1 MRKLSS
7 TLQKA
12 TAWLLAMGMTLSAI
26 QPTTA
31 YADTETSDA
40 AVEVTSNTET
50 GSNGY
55 ASIDIQA
62 NKDDTSILE
71 VKTSNSKNTDQ
82 EIRLHLWE
90 FDEGFFEDYE
100 FTKTPEKNVTIKD
113 INDTK
118 TAEVKT
124 KTGENISLEYSID
137 EENSDYYISFTL
149 EAQSEYEFDINF
161 ENISSDTDAID
172 FVVEPEIMS
181 AAEGD
186 KASDPAK
193 LTTISDM
200 DSKEKSSETN
210 NQSSSDIESE
220 KKDPETVKSEEAQS
234 NNTNNLAENN
244 ENKCGE
250 NAYWSLE
257 ETENGSY
264 TLVISGSGPMYDYTL
279 ESSED
284 SFGCCSTAP
293 WCKLQYKNNIAQI
306 IIEDGITYI
315 GDNSFVALLINNA
328 VIPDSV
334 TEIGENVFFATLL
347 DNITLPFIGRS
358 QNDKTGY
365 ESTFGYLYGDMSKN
379 AEIIGI
385 PENQLPNI
393 CQKVYH
399 TYEGYTADNF
409 DATNDD
415 AYTYIYN
422 FSYLS
427 SITIT
432 KQTEFS
438 DFAFSGINGSTQ
450 FNLSLNTSKYSN
462 YMFYSGFLS
471 GNLSIPSSVELAPH
485 ALAGISVKYL
495 DFSANSSIDTFTHT
509 LLEGTKTQVLTL
521 PKSLKKI
528 DGEGKTFDLS
538 DEEGELFLLTPDLK
552 QFYELDFINGAKNF
566 SSAFYIDDLS
576 EVSNKDTDLIR
587 VVDKG
592 VPEGTI
598 RIGDNNLNDS
608 DIVSIT
614 LPNSIVEIG
623 ENAFKDCK
631 QLQAINLDM
640 VTSIGESAFA
650 GCVALNYII
659 LNPVLEDIRKETFK
673 GCTSLSNIK
682 LPEEI
687 AVIDDGSFYGC
698 ISLTSIDLPQSVQ
711 IIGSNAFRGT
721 GLSSV
726 EIPTNVQQ
734 IRDGAFSN
742 SLSLIEVN
750 GKNTFEEVRNSLPNT
765 MIADNAF
772 YNTGLITN
780 ERSLGKLFTV
790 EKDGLS
796 VTVETDESKN
806 RTPSIDDVDR
816 LLYYTGETASTN
828 ISISNPNGAV
838 KQSDMIRVLLNSS
851 DTYNINMD
859 EGEFNIAVGSN
870 NYTGKVTKTGNG
882 YTIEI
887 EAPSAGDTI
896 SFSVGSSFASGS
908 TGGGLALISAEI
920 LSEDGSSQTSE
931 GAQFLSWGTHPDTYP
946 VSKQMRDTWSLTGS
960 GNNDGISYING
971 LSYTISAA
979 RSGDTLEGI
988 GEDPITSLT
997 FTDTLSIPEGWY
1009 ISDEIKTAI
1018 NNGELTYN
1026 DKEVFFNDRTVLQIT
1041 TDNSIH
1047 IESILLSEDESKLIV
1062 KWTSASAKAY
1072 EYILTYGN
1080 RIFTTNTKLAENQAI
1095 DITNDIAVKESYTYS
1110 APQNQKSSVTASV
1123 TASAGS
1129 IDLSYILDIN
1139 TYRSGDVTLNK
1150 AFAMGTDSPYI
1161 ITLHNPGITSTYVGE
1176 LSDTLPRQFYISSE
1190 GIESMFNSNT
1200 GDVLEITITNG
1211 TITTGNSIYDVT
1223 GYDGGS
1229 YKSTIDD
1236 TWSGSQYEGL
1246 SQPSKD
1252 SYTHDYASN
1261 NGATITIN
1269 KGNDCLIM
1277 DYDSQKFTIGE
1288 NGYYKTVEEAFNAI
1302 NFKNTY
1308 YTQYSLVW
1316 DFENIAKEI
1325 YSGETI
1331 TIDIPAT
1338 AKSSFMMLTKDALG
1352 QYNTDVPYISS
1363 ALPCPQGNSTAQLK
1377 YANGN
1382 DYYKTAS
1389 VTNLYYYMDL
1399 SINLE
1404 MYEDGERVNG
1414 DEAITE
1420 GTVSEYRNYISLVE
1434 NQKMAQ
1440 IPLVNQLE
1448 SSQVVMVPVK
1458 ENSDADWAADAEI
1471 FTAED
1476 GVQYYLITK
1485 EGTYEDVYIGQLLS
1499 YYGDGYNDA
1508 IYKKPLNHSVLIAD
1522 KIVVEETGS
1531 GLKTTVYW
1539 YIEKLE
1545 QIWYEPMEN
1554 KPGFVRY
1561 PDALILCYHV
1571 LNTAKYN
1578 EQNSRY
1584 YTNTAYL
1591 GDYQGH
1597 RLVDSFGGVSFDIE
1611 KNIVSEIG
1619 DTETNSNSSVIGS
1632 GDTVTYRLSL
1642 YSTTD
1647 HISTVTGSEMSDILP
1662 LSIDSYRWTKDNVKI
1677 SYSGFESIS
1686 DTTENAWT
1694 ITDAQGNTNQQNIKW
1709 NDDFKVSFNSPAYI
1723 WVTLKYPD
1731 GTAWEQ
1737 YLNAYSSANLTNTFK
1752 VDGPTNLQNTV
1763 SHVLKQDT
1771 EVLLQKGVYATGS
1784 ISDFSNTGV
1793 KAGVKLK
1800 FNTGSQT
1807 RYYYP
1812 NSTSDKAFV
1821 AYYVVLYNQGKSN
1834 LYLTDMTDT
1843 LPEGYTF
1850 EYVATSRLDKNT
1862 MYNGGYFTYFSSI
1875 MTSNSSLYSVTPN
1888 SDNYTFATITDNQN
1902 SAVKYVPARI
1912 ATVQSDDNKIT
1923 FSFPHNAGDNN
1934 VASYDEAVGLSYL
1947 KPGESIQFA
1956 YVCSTDS
1963 YDKTQDISNN
1973 AIAMPIYNRTGGNIS
1988 IGDSEINVYDT
1999 GADANDGG
2007 CSLISGEEAL
2017 TKGFTDEAN
2026 DTQWVMSDVNVY
2038 RGGIKPGLSKK
2049 LVSAESPSA
2058 LVTNNPIIV
2067 NPTDTLEWNVTAYN
2081 SGTNGI
2087 VDYTITDELPSP
2099 YIFSGD
2105 VYYNI
2110 YGSADKVIAKPL
2122 TSSDTELPL
2131 FTITNIEV
2139 DDSGKAESMTIQYT
2153 SASGNRVETELTV
2166 GEETINADIK
2176 WNYRHNGT
2184 TSDGS
2189 YDLTTDADYRIGA
2202 YYNDKGELQL
2212 SVEFLGDAM
2221 GIPTNGYGVLTLHT
2235 KNSTNT
2241 YINKT
2246 YTNTA
2251 YVTPNIQTWDGQ
2263 VNIGNYEESGPTEAL
2278 VDLPSV
2284 RNSAPFTV
2292 ANGYATTS
2300 TKSVTDNENPTNT
2313 ATSNSDKNYI
2323 VLEDATKEFTY
2334 TLSVDNVS
2342 DRTMDKLILIDNLP
2356 QVGDHDTFNPEEE
2369 RESEF
2374 TVSLSENPSFV
2385 VTVAPDSSSA
2395 SWEEHTLNSD
2405 QYIIQYST
2413 KTEFNTDDWAGTDT
2427 GWTTYQEGADLSE
2440 ARSIRLIILDDEG
2453 TLIPANSS
2461 VRLSFTAKADE
2472 SAKAGEYAWNSFG
2485 YHYSMY
2491 NSELELEAAPLEV
2504 GVAIIGKPSIIK
2516 NVIDTNGNPSTRDE
2530 DATYRFILYKGHYL
2544 SDIDDSS
2551 SLKDVAESLTE
2562 KGIEFSYIEL
2572 NVPAGSTASEE
2583 LSLADIYVYN
2593 YDDTND
2599 FTVTDQQ
2606 WTWDNDESYTLW
2618 EIPDENYSFD
2628 NVSGGE
2634 TINNAYTFTYT
2645 NSRNQTLE
2653 CVNELIPHTFDIRVN
2668 KYYSETI
2675 GDTTYAGAVEGA
2687 VLQVWN
2693 ADKSEMLD
2701 EQTVDETG
2709 YVTFTELEAGNYVLV
2724 EAEAPEH
2731 FVIAEDIAFT
2741 VNKDGMITTENSE
2754 NIETDEKGMF
2764 LKMKDEMEDGSIII
2778 QKYEDDGETPLAGVT
2793 YNLYDS
2799 NDQLV
2804 DTKTTG
2810 EDGKVTFTEVPFGDY
2825 TIVETKTAEG
2835 YNLLAEPISV
2845 TIPLVMT
2852 ADDAQANNANT
2863 TNAFYD
2869 EATDSYIF
2877 FALTYNVTDDV
2888 TFVLPTTGSNNLAV
2902 MAMGGIGMLIVLA
2915 GGWLVYRRKRG
2926 YKGIINL

>member
-1 MRKLSS
+1 MQKLSRK
-7 TLQKA
+7 LQKA

-26 QPTTA
+26 QPTMA
-31 YADTETSDA
+31 YADTETSDP
-40 AVEVTSNTET
+40 AVEVTSGSDT
-50 GSNGY
+50 GSGGY
-55 ASIDIQA
+55 TSIDIQA
-62 NKDDTSILE
+62 SKDDSSILD
-71 VKTSNSKNTDQ
+71 VKTSNTKDSDQ

-100 FTKTPEKNVTIKD
+100 FTKTPEKNVTINSLD
-113 INDTK
+113 ETNTTEITTK
-118 TAEVKT
+118 SGEVV
-124 KTGENISLEYSID
+124 SLDYIID
-137 EENSDYYISFTL
+137 AENSDYYISFT
-149 EAQSEYEFDINF
+149 AQAQTEYEFNINF
-161 ENISSDTDAID
+161 EDTKTVKEAIE
-172 FVVEPEIMS
+172 FVVEPEIVDAGEDDQTS
-181 AAEGD
+181 E
-186 KASDPAK
+186 PVK
-193 LTTISDM
+193 LTMPAT
-200 DSKEKSSETN
+200 T
-210 NQSSSDIESE
+210 SSSDQQSDAIKANSNSSKSAQES
-220 KKDPETVKSEEAQS
+220 KKAKNVQS
-234 NNTNNLAENN
+234 TDINTYDESAD
-244 ENKCGE
+244 NKCGE
-250 NAYWSLE
+250 NAYWE
-257 ETENGSY
+257 IDEYG
-264 TLVISGSGPMYDYTL
+264 TLIISGTGPMYDYELDATDL
-279 ESSED
+279 
-284 SFGCCSTAP
+284 STNAP
-293 WCKLQYKNNIAQI
+293 WFESADYIYKIKV
-306 IIEDGITYI
+306 EEGISYI
-315 GDNSFVALLINNA
+315 GDAAFASLHTSNIE
-328 VIPDSV
+328 IPNSV
-334 TEIGENVFFATLL
+334 TEIGEYVLL
-347 DNITLPFIGRS
+347 NTSTKNITLPFIGRS
-358 QNDKTGY
+358 KEDTTGF
-365 ESTFGYLYGDMSKN
+365 ESTFAYLFGDMGKL
-379 AEIIGI
+379 AGQAGM
-385 PENQLPNI
+385 PESQLEQM
-393 CQKVYH
+393 CTKAYH
-399 TYEGYTADNF
+399 TYDGYTAETF
-409 DATNDD
+409 DPTEKN
-415 AYTYIYN
+415 AYTYVY
-422 FSYLS
+422 SAG
-427 SITIT
+427 SIQSISVTNQIT
-432 KQTEFS
+432 YS
-438 DFAFSGINGSTQ
+438 DFAFSGLSITSLVDISINLPNGSTYGNY
-450 FNLSLNTSKYSN
+450 FFYNSNIGYLTVPLNTLIQSHTFAGAQFGILFFDPN
-462 YMFYSGFLS
+462 YQ
-471 GNLSIPSSVELAPH
+471 
-485 ALAGISVKYL
+485 
-495 DFSANSSIDTFTHT
+495 IDTFTNT
-509 LLEGTKTQVLTL
+509 MFDGTTCLALGMPKALKT
-521 PKSLKKI
+521 I
-528 DGEGKTFDLS
+528 DGEGNDFDLS
-538 DEEGELFLLTPDLK
+538 SPYNDGFFCLIKPDLK
-552 QFYELDFINGAKNF
+552 TFYELDYINGAKNF
-566 SSAFYIDDLS
+566 SSALYIDTPEEAGSVNAPSVIDHAIPAGTTKIGENGLS
-576 EVSNKDTDLIR
+576 GSNIS
-587 VVDKG
+587 
-592 VPEGTI
+592 
-598 RIGDNNLNDS
+598 N
-608 DIVSIT
+608 IT
-614 LPNSIVEIG
+614 LPDSVTEIG
-623 ENAFKDCK
+623 QNAFNNCK
-631 QLQAINLDM
+631 QLQAINLDQ
-640 VTSIGESAFA
+640 VTTIGEGAFS
-650 GCVALNYII
+650 GCTVLNNIK
-659 LNPVLEDIRKETFK
+659 LNNSITELKKETFK
-673 GCTSLSNIK
+673 GCSFLTDIQLPDALTDIFDGLFEGCISLSNIE
-682 LPEEI
+682 LS
-687 AVIDDGSFYGC
+687 DDMQYIGNNAFKNTG
-698 ISLTSIDLPQSVQ
+698 LTSIKIPESVQ
-711 IIGSNAFRGT
+711 KIGNYAF
-721 GLSSV
+721 
-726 EIPTNVQQ
+726 
-734 IRDGAFSN
+734 AN
-742 SLSLIEVN
+742 STSLTEVN
-750 GKNTFEEVRNSLPNT
+750 GKNTIDEVLKT
-765 MIADNAF
+765 MPDTTISDNAF
-772 YNTGLITN
+772 YNTGLVAN
-780 ERSLGKLFTV
+780 EKSVGKIFSV
-790 EKDGLS
+790 EKDGLT

-806 RTPSIDDVDR
+806 RTPAMDDNNR
-816 LLYYTGETASTN
+816 LLYYTGETATTTIN
-828 ISISNPNGAV
+828 VSNPNGST
-838 KQSDMIRVLLNSS
+838 KEGDMIHITFNS
-851 DTYNINMD
+851 DEDYRINID
-859 EGEFNIAVGSN
+859 EGNFNIEVGSTT
-870 NYTGKVTKTGNG
+870 YTGTVTKNDTG
-882 YTIEI
+882 YCIDVP
-887 EAPSAGDTI
+887 APNSGDTI
-896 SFSVGSSFASGS
+896 SFSIGSSFASGT

-920 LSEDGSSQTSE
+920 ISKDGSSQVSD
-931 GAQFLSWGTHPDTYP
+931 GRQFLTWGTKPDQYP
-946 VSKQMRDTWSLTGS
+946 VNKKIRDTWALTGS
-960 GNNDGISYING
+960 GKNDGISYING
-971 LSYTISAA
+971 LSYAISLE
-979 RSGDTLEGI
+979 RTGDTLEGI
-988 GEDPITSLT
+988 GEDPLTLIT
-997 FTDTLSIPEGWY
+997 FTDTLTIPEGWY
-1009 ISDEIKTAI
+1009 ITDAVKSAI
-1018 NNGELTYN
+1018 ENNKLIYSN
-1026 DKEVFFNDRTVLQIT
+1026 KEVTLGAQKLLQINT
-1041 TDNSIH
+1041 NNNIVINSI
-1047 IESILLSEDESKLIV
+1047 SMSDDDTKLIV
-1062 KWTSASAKAY
+1062 KWMSASANSY
-1072 EYILTYGN
+1072 EYVLTYGDQL
-1080 RIFTTNTKLAENQAI
+1080 FATDEKLAKDQTIEIN
-1095 DITNDIAVKESYTYS
+1095 NDVEAKEIYTYS
-1110 APQNQKSSVTASV
+1110 GSQIEKDTETATI
-1123 TASAGS
+1123 TAAAGS
-1129 IDLSYILDIN
+1129 IDLTYELDID
-1139 TYRSGDVTLNK
+1139 TYNYSSKDHK
-1150 AFAMGTDSPYI
+1150 AFVMGTDAPYV
-1161 ITLHNPGITSTYVGE
+1161 ITLHNPGVTSSYVGK
-1176 LSDTLPRQFYISSE
+1176 LSDALPRQFYISGD
-1190 GIESMFNSNT
+1190 GIETMFNSST
-1200 GDVLEITITNG
+1200 GEVLQVTITNG
-1211 TITTGNSIYDVT
+1211 TITTGNSIYDIT

-1229 YKSTIDD
+1229 HKTTIDD
-1236 TWSGSQYEGL
+1236 TWAGSKYEGL
-1246 SQPSKD
+1246 SQPSKE
-1252 SYTHDYASN
+1252 SYTNDYASN
-1261 NGATITIN
+1261 NGVTITLT
-1269 KGNDCLIM
+1269 KGNDCIIM
-1277 DYDSQKFTIGE
+1277 DYNSQKYTIGE
-1288 NGYYKTVEEAFNAI
+1288 NGYYKSVKEALVAI

-1316 DFENIAKEI
+1316 DFDSVDKEI

-1331 TIDIPAT
+1331 IISIPSI
-1338 AKSSFMMLTKDALG
+1338 AKSTFMMLTKDALG
-1352 QYNTDVPYISS
+1352 LYYTDNYSS
-1363 ALPCPQGNSTAQLK
+1363 IDAARPSAQSNSTAQLK

-1382 DYYKTAS
+1382 DNYKTSS
-1389 VTNLYYYMDL
+1389 VNNLYYFMDL
-1399 SINLE
+1399 SIDLE
-1404 MYEDGERVNG
+1404 MYENGEQKDGTSP
-1414 DEAITE
+1414 ITE
-1420 GTVSEYRNYISLVE
+1420 GTVSEYRNGIELVAD
-1434 NQKMAQ
+1434 QKMDQ

-1448 SSQVVMVPVK
+1448 GSQVIMVPVN
-1458 ENSDADWAADAEI
+1458 ENKNADWTSNAEI
-1471 FTAED
+1471 YTTED
-1476 GVQYYLITK
+1476 GVQYYLLSN
-1485 EGTYEDVYIGQLLS
+1485 EGTYSNVCVGTLRS
-1499 YYGDGYNDA
+1499 YYKNNYANN
-1508 IYKKPLNHSVLIAD
+1508 IYKNPLDHSTLIAD
-1522 KIVVEETGS
+1522 KITVENTDN
-1531 GLKTTVYW
+1531 GLKTTIHW
-1539 YIEKLE
+1539 YIEKLDDLN
-1545 QIWYEPMEN
+1545 YDASEN
-1554 KPGFVRY
+1554 QPAFVND
-1561 PDALILCYHV
+1561 PDKLYLCYYV
-1571 LNTAKYN
+1571 LNSGKYSAN
-1578 EQNSRY
+1578 NSNY

-1611 KNIVSEIG
+1611 KNIVNNVG
-1619 DTETNSNSSVIGS
+1619 DTETKSNNSSIGE
-1632 GDTVTYRLSL
+1632 GDTITYRLSL

-1677 SYSGFESIS
+1677 SYSGFEDIS
-1686 DTTENAWT
+1686 DETEDAWT
-1694 ITDAQGNTNQQNIKW
+1694 IMDAQGNTDQQNIKW
-1709 NDDFKVSFNSPAYI
+1709 NDDFKVSFNNPAYI
-1723 WVTLKYPD
+1723 WVTLTFPD
-1731 GTAWEQ
+1731 DANWEK
-1737 YLNAYSSANLTNTFK
+1737 YLNTYGSTVLTNTFK
-1752 VDGPTNLQNTV
+1752 VDGPTNLQKSV

-1771 EVLLQKGVYATGS
+1771 EAILQKGVYATGS
-1784 ISDFSNTGV
+1784 ISDTYKGNY
-1793 KAGVKLK
+1793 KLK
-1800 FNTGSQT
+1800 FNTGSNT

-1821 AYYVVLYNQGKSN
+1821 AYYVVLYNDGNSN
-1834 LYLTDMTDT
+1834 LYLTDMVDT

-1862 MYNGGYFTYFSSI
+1862 IYNGSNFGYFRSIMYNSYVSMI
-1875 MTSNSSLYSVTPN
+1875 TPN
-1888 SDNYTFATITDNQN
+1888 SDKYTFATISDNQT
-1902 SAVKYVPARI
+1902 SEVKYVPARVT
-1912 ATVQSDDNKIT
+1912 ADANHNKVT
-1923 FSFPHNAGDNN
+1923 FSFPHNSLDTN
-1934 VASYDEAVGLSYL
+1934 VASYDETVGLSYL

-1973 AIAMPIYNRTGGNIS
+1973 AIAMPVYNRTGGKIS
-1988 IGDSEINVYDT
+1988 VGDSEINVYDT

-2049 LVSAESPSA
+2049 LVSAESPSG

-2067 NPTDTLEWNVTAYN
+2067 NPTDTLEWNVTSHN

-2122 TSSDTELPL
+2122 TSNDTELPL
-2131 FTITNIEV
+2131 FTITNVEV
-2139 DDSGKAESMTIQYT
+2139 DASGKAESMTIQYT

-2166 GEETINADIK
+2166 GEETINADTK

-2184 TSDGS
+2184 TLDGS
-2189 YDLTTDADYRIGA
+2189 YNLTTDADYRISA
-2202 YYNDKGELQL
+2202 YYNDEGELQL

-2334 TLSVDNVS
+2334 TLTVDNVS

-2385 VTVAPDSSSA
+2385 VTVAPDRSSA
-2395 SWEEHTLNSD
+2395 SWEEHILKSD

-2427 GWTTYQEGADLSE
+2427 GWTTYEEGADLSE

-2504 GVAIIGKPSIIK
+2504 GVAITGKPSIIK
-2516 NVIDTNGNPSTRDE
+2516 NVIDAKGNPATRDE

-2618 EIPDENYSFD
+2618 EILDENYSFD

-2675 GDTTYAGAVEGA
+2675 GGTTYAGAVEGA

-2693 ADKSEMLD
+2693 ADKSEMLA
-2701 EQTVDETG
+2701 EQTVDKTG
-2709 YVTFTELEAGNYVLV
+2709 YVTFTELAAGNYVLV

-2731 FVIAEDIAFT
+2731 FVIAEDIPFT
-2741 VNKDGMITTENSE
+2741 VNKDGTITTENLE

-2764 LKMKDEMEDGSIII
+2764 LKMKDKMEDGSIII

-2852 ADDAQANNANT
+2852 ADDAQANDADT
-2863 TNAFYD
+2863 TQAFYD
-2869 EATDSYIF
+2869 KDTDSYIF